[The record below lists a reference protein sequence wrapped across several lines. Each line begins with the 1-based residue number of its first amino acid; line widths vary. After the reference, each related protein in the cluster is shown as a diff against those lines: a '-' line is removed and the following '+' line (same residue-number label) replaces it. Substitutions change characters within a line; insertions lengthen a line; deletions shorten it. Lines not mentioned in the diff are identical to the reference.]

1 MATVIQI
8 KRSPATSAP
17 ATLKLGELAYTY
29 GTGTQSNL
37 GDRIF
42 IGEGGVNPG
51 DGNANN
57 VSVIGGEYFTNM
69 LDHVH
74 GTLTGNS
81 ALTADANLAIDTI
94 NVGNSLT
101 AGGEIRFNEG
111 TNNGT
116 SFIGLRAPNAVTQS
130 KTFVL
135 PDGDGTAGQF
145 LKTDGSGNLDFTTV
159 NQFINLAGDT
169 GTDQYNTSETLTF
182 AGGPGLDTD
191 VTDNN
196 VEIQANSLT
205 NANLSGSAAIS
216 NANLEHPTTTLGS
229 SVLTLGTTT
238 TDIDGLTSLVVD
250 DITINGQT
258 ISTTAANKDITLT
271 PHGTGTIIVPSG
283 YEDRAGFTDNSL
295 ANKTYVDQ
303 VAQGLDTKPS
313 CKLATTTNLTATYS
327 NGSAGVGATLTNSG
341 TQATLTLDSTA
352 ANLDDRVLV
361 KDQTT
366 RTQNGIYVVTSVGG
380 ASSNWVLTRATPED
394 QPAELSG
401 GAFVFVEEGV
411 LNANNGYTFTHTGQP
426 TFGTTNLDVSQ
437 FSGAGQ
443 ITAGA
448 AMSKDGNQLDVEV
461 DDSSIE
467 VSSDALR
474 VKALGI
480 QDSMI
485 ANSTITTSKL
495 ANPTIFFKD
504 ESSTQGQISLE
515 GTLQF
520 LAGEGINTIAS
531 ADTIK
536 IEGEDATT
544 SNKGVAS
551 FTSDNFQVTSGEVEI
566 VTVDGGNF

>member
-17 ATLKLGELAYTY
+17 STLKLGELAYTY
-29 GTGTQSNL
+29 GTGSQSNL

-42 IGEGGVNPG
+42 IGEGGVDSNG
-51 DGNANN
+51 DANN
-57 VSVIGGEYFTNM
+57 VSVIGGQYFTDM

-101 AGGEIRFNEG
+101 DGGEIRFNEG

-116 SFIGLRAPNAVTQS
+116 NFIGLRAPNAVTQS

-159 NQFINLAGDT
+159 NQFITLAGDT
-169 GTDQYNTSETLTF
+169 GTDTYNTSETLTF

-216 NANLEHPTTTLGS
+216 NANLENPTTTLGS

-271 PHGTGTIIVPSG
+271 PHGTGTIVVPSG
-283 YEDRAGFTDNSL
+283 YEDQSR
-295 ANKTYVDQ
+295 
-303 VAQGLDTKPS
+303 
-313 CKLATTTNLTATYS
+313 
-327 NGSAGVGATLTNSG
+327 
-341 TQATLTLDSTA
+341 
-352 ANLDDRVLV
+352 
-361 KDQTT
+361 
-366 RTQNGIYVVTSVGG
+366 IY
-380 ASSNWVLTRATPED
+380 R
-394 QPAELSG
+394 
-401 GAFVFVEEGV
+401 
-411 LNANNGYTFTHTGQP
+411 
-426 TFGTTNLDVSQ
+426 
-437 FSGAGQ
+437 
-443 ITAGA
+443 
-448 AMSKDGNQLDVEV
+448 
-461 DDSSIE
+461 
-467 VSSDALR
+467 
-474 VKALGI
+474 
-480 QDSMI
+480 
-485 ANSTITTSKL
+485 
-495 ANPTIFFKD
+495 
-504 ESSTQGQISLE
+504 
-515 GTLQF
+515 
-520 LAGEGINTIAS
+520 
-531 ADTIK
+531 
-536 IEGEDATT
+536 
-544 SNKGVAS
+544 
-551 FTSDNFQVTSGEVEI
+551 
-566 VTVDGGNF
+566 